1 MKKFFS
7 SVFLL
12 FTILLFSA
20 STSAQESNFQFYGN
34 VRLAHIG
41 NDTEASGLGGDNTL
55 LRIRP
60 GVKYFFNENHS
71 FSGRLVYLVSK
82 EAEPFEFTIKANGN
96 RQLAYGSLSFDE
108 FYYQYTK
115 EDFLL
120 KMGRFQK
127 SISVLSNAG
136 RSHLRFQSNA
146 NFVHWSDGLY
156 LKKGLNSEWF
166 GEAIIEYQNRDALSF
181 PYKANLNYGNSEHN
195 FNYYLGAENRT
206 RDQNNI
212 IQKGFG
218 IFFAP
223 NAYSKPDGFSTY
235 VALASRITF
244 DFPAEDVLKGGSF
257 RIVGEL
263 GQNLNTEFKNGTSA
277 VTSFGINK
285 YAEKHELMVEFAS
298 TDSQWLTAS
307 PYGVNSEEIEIRYR
321 FIFRSDLNFDIRYR
335 IRESRSDIVPTQYS
349 TFLRA
354 TYSF

>member
-41 NDTEASGLGGDNTL
+41 NDTKASGLGGDNTL

-146 NFVHWSDGLY
+146 NFVHWSDG
-156 LKKGLNSEWF
+156 
-166 GEAIIEYQNRDALSF
+166 
-181 PYKANLNYGNSEHN
+181 
-195 FNYYLGAENRT
+195 
-206 RDQNNI
+206 
-212 IQKGFG
+212 
-218 IFFAP
+218 
-223 NAYSKPDGFSTY
+223 
-235 VALASRITF
+235 
-244 DFPAEDVLKGGSF
+244 
-257 RIVGEL
+257 
-263 GQNLNTEFKNGTSA
+263 
-277 VTSFGINK
+277 
-285 YAEKHELMVEFAS
+285 
-298 TDSQWLTAS
+298 
-307 PYGVNSEEIEIRYR
+307 
-321 FIFRSDLNFDIRYR
+321 
-335 IRESRSDIVPTQYS
+335 
-349 TFLRA
+349 
-354 TYSF
+354 